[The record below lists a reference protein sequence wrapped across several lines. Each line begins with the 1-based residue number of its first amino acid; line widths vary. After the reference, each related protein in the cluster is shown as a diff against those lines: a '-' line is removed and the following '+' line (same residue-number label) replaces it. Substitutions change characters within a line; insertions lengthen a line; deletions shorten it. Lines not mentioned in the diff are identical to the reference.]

1 MSSTDHHANLPG
13 RHRTQHT
20 VLFCATFAILL
31 LGGCSDDPKPPP
43 QKEMQVEL
51 TSGSIEPRETRGAP
65 YPPAPPSERNPNPDD
80 GEWLP
85 VPDGPPVGDLQ
96 PANEQIGIK
105 EVEVDKDDDD
115 KKTQR

>member
-1 MSSTDHHANLPG
+1 MQVDHQFLDPPVVHV
-13 RHRTQHT
+13 R
-20 VLFCATFAILL
+20 
-31 LGGCSDDPKPPP
+31 DPKNA
-43 QKEMQVEL
+43 
-51 TSGSIEPRETRGAP
+51 GETRGAP